1 MRWTIS
7 LILLAGAAYL
17 GVAVSGPMAVGLWQD
32 DAIYLATAKSLAEGS
47 GYRHIELPG
56 QPFQTKYPIL
66 YPAALSLC
74 WRIWP
79 AYPQNLIFLLA
90 PSALAAGAFVVLS
103 AVYVRGVLG
112 ASKPLAIATG
122 VLAALSPAIVSLA
135 RFTMSDLPY
144 ACLAVLAL
152 LVLDGRYE
160 SARTRRHR
168 AVWLVAGGVLVA
180 AAMLTRGFGVALAA
194 AAVAG
199 LLLRRRFAHA
209 VVMALVVAACM
220 TPWWL
225 WQAWAA
231 KANGVMQTSVLVGND
246 LSYGLWLPQTLGQAV
261 SVVWK
266 NAFQTAFGI
275 GHVELAL
282 GRKLFTQGIQQV
294 TWRTVAAHGTCYL
307 AAAIVVLGFVSS
319 ARKRWRTL
327 HLYAVL
333 YVALML
339 SWPFQPFRFLTCGA
353 PFLIYFLLEGARTVV
368 AFAARRVRAEQPW
381 KLAWAPV
388 AALAVLLGILFV
400 LDDARILE
408 SSDQRYYFYRGY
420 RQYPVASAETR
431 QWIIENTGP
440 EDVIASAQPAGLFLA
455 TGRRGQSLWHDND
468 PYRRYYGAD
477 RKWWQFYTSG
487 APSELALVKEQM
499 RADLPG
505 AYRLGGVTHIV
516 LFPMRVE
523 SDGLRTV
530 KRDHPEWLD
539 LRYVRPSETHP
550 IFRLHLPDE

>member
-7 LILLAGAAYL
+7 VILLASAAYL

-32 DAIYLATAKSLAEGS
+32 DAIYLTTAKSLAEGN

-66 YPAALSLC
+66 YPAALALC
-74 WRIWP
+74 WLIWP
-79 AYPQNLIFLLA
+79 AYPQNLILLLT
-90 PSALAAGAFVVLS
+90 PSALAAGALVVLS
-103 AVYVRGVLG
+103 AVYVRKVLG
-112 ASKPLAIATG
+112 ASRLLAIATG
-122 VLAALSPAIVSLA
+122 VLAGLSPAVVSLA

-144 ACLAVLAL
+144 ACVAVLAL

-160 SARTRRHR
+160 SARTPRRR
-168 AVWLVAGGVLVA
+168 LLWLVGGGALVA
-180 AAMLTRGFGVALAA
+180 AAMLTRGFGVVLAV

-209 VVMALVVAACM
+209 AVMALVVAACM

-225 WQAWAA
+225 WQVWAA
-231 KANGVMQTSVLVGND
+231 KANGAMQTSVLVGNE
-246 LSYGLWLPQTLGQAV
+246 LSYGLWLPETLGQAV
-261 SVVWK
+261 GVAWK

-275 GHVELAL
+275 GHAELAL
-282 GRKLFTQGIQQV
+282 GRKLFMQGIEEV
-294 TWRTVAAHGTCYL
+294 TWRTVATHGTCYL
-307 AAAIVVLGFVSS
+307 AAAVAVLGFVSS

-339 SWPFQPFRFLTCGA
+339 SWPFQPFRFLTCGT

-368 AFAARRVRAEQPW
+368 VFAARRVRGEQSW
-381 KLAWAPV
+381 KLAWVPV
-388 AALAVLLGILFV
+388 AALAALVGVLFV
-400 LDDARILE
+400 LDDVRILE
-408 SSDQRYYFYRGY
+408 SSDQRFYFYRGY
-420 RQYPVASAETR
+420 RQYPVASAQTR
-431 QWIIENTGP
+431 EWIIENTDP

-468 PYRRYYGAD
+468 PCRRYYGAD
-477 RKWWQFYTSG
+477 RKWWQFYVPG
-487 APSELALVKEQM
+487 APSERALAAEQM
-499 RADLPG
+499 RADLAG
-505 AYRLGGVTHIV
+505 AYREGKVTYVV

-523 SDGLRTV
+523 SDSFFTV
-530 KRDHPEWLD
+530 MRDHPEWLD
-539 LRYVRPSETHP
+539 FRYVAPGNTHP